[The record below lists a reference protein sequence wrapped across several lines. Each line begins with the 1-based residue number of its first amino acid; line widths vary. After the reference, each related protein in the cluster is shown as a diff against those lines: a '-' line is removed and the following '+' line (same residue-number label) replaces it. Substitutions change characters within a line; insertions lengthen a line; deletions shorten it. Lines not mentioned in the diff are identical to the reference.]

1 MKLQISLSIIIAI
14 IATGILLTATTIG
27 LLSVTEEVSFEGT
40 ITTLNVGLFLDQQC
54 TQNCDSMSWGGIY
67 IGESASKTIYVKNTG
82 DATVELSMSM
92 TNWIP
97 ESANGPISMIWNRE
111 NYILDPNETIQA
123 TLTLTISENTIDIS
137 NFGYK
142 MLITGVAE

>member
-97 ESANGPISMIWNRE
+97 ESANGLISMIWNRE